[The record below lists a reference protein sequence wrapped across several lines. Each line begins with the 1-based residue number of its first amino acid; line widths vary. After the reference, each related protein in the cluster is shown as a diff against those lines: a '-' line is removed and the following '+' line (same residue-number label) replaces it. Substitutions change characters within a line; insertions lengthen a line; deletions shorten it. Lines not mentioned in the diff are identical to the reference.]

1 MVPTLR
7 SLIDA
12 SWLAGTTVV
21 VHMRF
26 DPVRY
31 VEDAVRHRVTSI
43 GGAPPVFVALLQV
56 PGIAE
61 ADLSSV
67 RGFSSGAAPLP
78 VPLIERMKALVP
90 GAVIGEGYGLTEV
103 TMQATGNPSHT
114 TGVRKA
120 GTVGVPLPD
129 TEISIRPLG
138 GGDALGVGERG
149 EVCIRGPQVM
159 RGYAGRPDA
168 TAESIDAD
176 GWFHTGD
183 VGVLDADGY
192 LSIVDRTKD
201 MLLYKGYNVFP
212 RELEE
217 LLFALPGVA
226 AAAVVGR
233 PDPEAGELPV
243 AYVVRRQDDA
253 GTALT
258 ADGVMA
264 AVNEQVTPYKRLRDV
279 VFLDALPVSPAGKVL
294 KRELTARE
302 RAAAATTS

>member
-1 MVPTLR
+1 MTGNDPSAVVRQVQTLFTVGAVGGLTDEQLLERFVTR
-7 SLIDA
+7 SDA
-12 SWLAGTTVV
+12 
-21 VHMRF
+21 
-26 DPVRY
+26 
-31 VEDAVRHRVTSI
+31 
-43 GGAPPVFVALLQV
+43 GAEVAF
-56 PGIAE
+56 A
-61 ADLSSV
+61 
-67 RGFSSGAAPLP
+67 
-78 VPLIERMKALVP
+78 ALVQRHGP
-90 GAVIGEGYGLTEV
+90 MVWGVCRRTLDDPHAAADAF
-103 TMQATGNPSHT
+103 QATFLIL
-114 TGVRKA
+114 VRKA

-138 GGDALGVGERG
+138 GGDALPAGERG

-226 AAAVVGR
+226 AAAVWEAPPRAPASVRPALSATIGLLRAMRRACRRNFFGLPNDSRYSAMTLVVGSSS
-233 PDPEAGELPV
+233 
-243 AYVVRRQDDA
+243 Q
-253 GTALT
+253 
-258 ADGVMA
+258 
-264 AVNEQVTPYKRLRDV
+264 
-279 VFLDALPVSPAGKVL
+279 
-294 KRELTARE
+294 
-302 RAAAATTS
+302 